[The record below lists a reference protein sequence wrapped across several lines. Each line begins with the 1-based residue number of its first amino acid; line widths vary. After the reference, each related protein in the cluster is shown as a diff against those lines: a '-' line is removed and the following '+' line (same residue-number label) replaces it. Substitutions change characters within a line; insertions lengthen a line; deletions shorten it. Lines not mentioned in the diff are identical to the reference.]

1 MEHEH
6 TLPHR
11 RHELIVKITP
21 VDGRFEASI
30 EEPGV
35 AAPHFVMSGP
45 PKEYGEVVGEIV
57 DALRDHLL
65 SPGE

>member
-6 TLPHR
+6 TLSHH
-11 RHELIVKITP
+11 RHELVVKITP

-35 AAPHFVMSGP
+35 DVPHYVMSGP
-45 PKEYGEVVGEIV
+45 PKEYREVVEEII
-57 DALRDHLL
+57 DALREHLL
-65 SPGE
+65 RPGE